1 MDKDHVQTI
10 VTKLICREAP
20 DLGTDIPPAE
30 RFETLGVDS
39 MTVVDIV
46 AAVERELEIG
56 IPDEELGSIS
66 TVERLVDLALAHTR
80 TKEQ

>member
-1 MDKDHVQTI
+1 VDKDHVQSI

-20 DLGTDIPPAE
+20 EVGTAVPPTA

-46 AAVERELEIG
+46 AAVESELEIG

-80 TKEQ
+80 TKE